1 MAAPLKGMNTEVLKV
16 DDSNYDQVV
25 DRAAEALKQGQIV
38 GFPTETVYGIG
49 ADVNNTETMSQLIR
63 LKNRPKEKPFTIHIA
78 DTEDFHKYTP
88 GANIFARRLMDRYWP
103 GPLTMIVKSLESD
116 TTMIG
121 LRLPGLKLSRD
132 IIRASGVTVALPSAN
147 PASLPPANT
156 ADEVLK
162 YYKDRIDLVV
172 DNGKATIGDPSTV
185 VMLKSDT
192 FQILRTGII
201 TDEDIVN
208 TACKK
213 ILFVCTGNT
222 CRSPMSEAFMKHLLA
237 ERLKTSTDRLP
248 SHGYLVQS
256 AGVAA
261 VENEPPTM
269 NACKALSKWDIYID
283 HYRANVVNRSLL
295 ENSDHIYVMT
305 SSLKAV
311 LSEMLGGD
319 DEKIE
324 LLDRDAE
331 DLADPFGTNEA
342 CYTRC
347 ASRIYSNLLEILET
361 I

>member
-1 MAAPLKGMNTEVLKV
+1 MAAPLKGMKTTVLKI
-16 DDSNYDQVV
+16 DDSNYSEVV
-25 DRAAEALKQGQIV
+25 ARASQALKEGRIV

-49 ADVNNTETMSQLIR
+49 ADLNNAETLAQLVR

-78 DTEDFHKYTP
+78 DKDDFHKYTP

-116 TTMIG
+116 TAMTGI
-121 LRLPGLKLSRD
+121 RLPGLKLSRD
-132 IIRASGVTVALPSAN
+132 IIRESGVTVALPSAN
-147 PASLPPANT
+147 PASLPPATT
-156 ADEVLK
+156 AKEVLN
-162 YYKDRIDLVV
+162 YYDDRIDLVV
-172 DNGKATIGDPSTV
+172 DNGKSTIGDPSTV
-185 VMLKSDT
+185 VMLRSDT

-201 TDEDIVN
+201 TDEDIIN

-222 CRSPMSEAFMKHLLA
+222 CRSPMAEAFMKHLLA

-248 SHGYLVQS
+248 SHGYLVKS

-261 VENEPPTM
+261 VEGEPPTM
-269 NACKALSKWDIYID
+269 NASKALTKWDIYID
-283 HYRANVVNRSLL
+283 AYRAKVVNRSLL

-324 LLDRDAE
+324 LLDRDSE
-331 DLADPFGTNEA
+331 DVADPFGSNEA